1 MNIFLSYDLQRVKGP
16 AQPDNKAK
24 KQADYQVER
33 FFNKEQNFS
42 ISWYQDV
49 RSLYNHSIEKQVDAI
64 QAYKN
69 ELARIEKQPKK
80 GKKKKKGESPFKS
93 RKRIELPT
101 KSKDENNSKEREDPP
116 PIKSMPKALK
126 AWSTCGKSSR
136 KRRP

>member
-80 GKKKKKGESPFKS
+80 GKKKKIKPADQ
-93 RKRIELPT
+93 ELV
-101 KSKDENNSKEREDPP
+101 N
-116 PIKSMPKALK
+116 
-126 AWSTCGKSSR
+126 
-136 KRRP
+136 